1 MKHQK
6 YLKEKILKNNQDNF
20 LNKNDKYFYIIEP
33 YIKSQKEFCENQ
45 NKYLE
50 PKIENE
56 IDLFDV
62 KINELKYQMYVY
74 KSFNWFLYEI
84 KKYGS
89 FEKTVSNNMINAL
102 KFYGIKYNILNNK
115 DIFILDI
122 GGNVGWYP
130 SFLGRYGYSI
140 ISFEAFKKN
149 YYVGKKNL
157 CLLSNDSNV
166 IIITKGLGT
175 EDKTCN
181 YFTQKK
187 NIGNGMVICENKEIL
202 NNTWLGNQFKKESQV
217 EITTL
222 NKFIP
227 YLSNK
232 NIALM
237 KLDIEGHE
245 LHAIEGGKELITKY
259 HIPYVVLEFSPPY
272 LREVGSDPKKLAQ
285 FFVDNGYK
293 ISINGFLSKHYIT
306 IDELITKA
314 NYQINCYFIHQSM
327 L

>member
-1 MKHQK
+1 M
-6 YLKEKILKNNQDNF
+6 
-20 LNKNDKYFYIIEP
+20 
-33 YIKSQKEFCENQ
+33 
-45 NKYLE
+45 E

-149 YYVGKKNL
+149 YYVEKKK
-157 CLLSNDSNV
+157 SMS
-166 IIITKGLGT
+166 
-175 EDKTCN
+175 
-181 YFTQKK
+181 
-187 NIGNGMVICENKEIL
+187 
-202 NNTWLGNQFKKESQV
+202 FKQW
-217 EITTL
+217 
-222 NKFIP
+222 F
-227 YLSNK
+227 
-232 NIALM
+232 
-237 KLDIEGHE
+237 
-245 LHAIEGGKELITKY
+245 
-259 HIPYVVLEFSPPY
+259 
-272 LREVGSDPKKLAQ
+272 
-285 FFVDNGYK
+285 
-293 ISINGFLSKHYIT
+293 
-306 IDELITKA
+306 
-314 NYQINCYFIHQSM
+314 
-327 L
+327 